1 MLFWMLILV
10 SVLMLVRRF
19 FAGGSTLVNRQ
30 TIRYLFLQRLA
41 SAVPGMQLVEQHED
55 ELVVRINDALCTIHL
70 DQLFLRCLEMP
81 ADTLLIIHEAVAALL
96 DATQQ
101 AEGIPAD
108 WEQQVVPLLLR
119 ADATIPADLLTTPV
133 LEQLVLGYALATGQT
148 FRWLTQPEVD
158 AAYIDHAHLH
168 AMAMRNLERSCN
180 RLSIDAPGTRP
191 DGSEQLLRFITGDGL
206 DAARVLLPSFYQR
219 FSPRFQDNNLLVTI
233 PARDELAMVSQ
244 QDQTLVSMLT
254 WRGAQEY
261 AHRAYPLTGDL
272 LLVTEHGLHSWPP
285 SGVTTA

>member
-1 MLFWMLILV
+1 MLFWMIVLV
-10 SVLMLVRRF
+10 SVLMIMRRVF
-19 FAGGSTLVNRQ
+19 TGGGGLVNRQ

-41 SAVPGMQLVEQHED
+41 SALPGMHMVEQHED

-70 DQLFLRCLEMP
+70 DQLYLRCLEMP
-81 ADTLLIIHEAVAALL
+81 ADTILHIREAVAAMS

-101 AEGIPAD
+101 ADGVPAD

-119 ADATIPADLLTTPV
+119 SDSTVPVGLLITPV
-133 LEQLVLGYALATGQT
+133 LDQLVIGYALATEKT

-158 AAYIDHAHLH
+158 AAHIDHAHLH

-272 LLVTEHGLHSWPP
+272 LLVTEHGLLSWPP